1 MSTKA
6 EAPNA
11 LPVTVITGATSGI
24 GLELARLAAREG
36 AVLLVARS
44 ASMLESVR
52 AELLDLQKG
61 AAPKIASAVLILPL
75 DLAAPDSVPKLMAHL
90 AGLGLHCERLVNNAG
105 FGLVGP
111 AAALDARAQEQ
122 MVALNVA
129 SLTSLTLAVLPGMIA
144 RGRGGVLNVSSVA
157 SFLPGAQMAVY
168 YATKAFVTKLSEAL
182 WQEARGAGV
191 AVTALCPGPVHTGFI
206 ARATGREKGFRLR
219 TTPFHVPAAE
229 VARQGW
235 EGLRAGRRLVIPG
248 LANRIVVWAARF
260 IPPRLLIALMS
271 RYQSSRPSAV

>member
-1 MSTKA
+1 MRA
-6 EAPNA
+6 QAPDTS
-11 LPVTVITGATSGI
+11 PVTVITGATSGI

-44 ASMLESVR
+44 ASMLETVR
-52 AELLDLQKG
+52 AELLDLPDG
-61 AAPKIASAVLILPL
+61 AASGSPAVHILPL
-75 DLAAPDSVPKLMAHL
+75 DLAAPGSVPKLMAHL

-111 AAALDARAQEQ
+111 AAALEAKAQEE

-144 RGRGGVLNVSSVA
+144 RRRGGLLNVSSVA

-206 ARATGREKGFRLR
+206 ARATGREAGFQLR

-248 LANRIVVWAARF
+248 LANRIVVAAARF
-260 IPPRLLIALMS
+260 VPPRLLIALMS
-271 RYQSSRPSAV
+271 RYQSSRPSAA

>member
-1 MSTKA
+1 MKS
-6 EAPNA
+6 EAPDT

-36 AVLLVARS
+36 PVLLVARS
-44 ASMLESVR
+44 ASMLEDVQ
-52 AELLDLQKG
+52 AELLDLQKAAAM
-61 AAPKIASAVLILPL
+61 AAPAVHILPL
-75 DLAAPDSVPKLMAHL
+75 DLAASGSVSQLMAHL
-90 AGLGLHCERLVNNAG
+90 AGLGLRCERLVNNAG

-111 AAALDARAQEQ
+111 AAALDVRAQEQ

-129 SLTSLTLAVLPGMIA
+129 ALTSLTLAVLPGMVA

-157 SFLPGAQMAVY
+157 SFLPGAHMAVY

-206 ARATGREKGFRLR
+206 ARATGRERGFRLQ
-219 TTPFHVPAAE
+219 TTPLHVSAAE

-248 LANRIVVWAARF
+248 LANRIVIWAARF
-260 IPPRLLIALMS
+260 VPPRLLIALMS
-271 RYQSSRPSAV
+271 RYQSSRPSPA

>member
-1 MSTKA
+1 MTA
-6 EAPNA
+6 EAPDTFPA
-11 LPVTVITGATSGI
+11 TVITGATSGI

-44 ASMLESVR
+44 ASMLEAVQ
-52 AELLDLQKG
+52 AELLDLQKAAAM
-61 AAPKIASAVLILPL
+61 AAPAVHVLPL
-75 DLAAPDSVPKLMAHL
+75 DLAAPGGVPKLMAHL

-111 AAALDARAQEQ
+111 AAALNAQAQQE

-129 SLTSLTLAVLPGMIA
+129 SLTSLSLAVLPGMIA
-144 RGRGGVLNVSSVA
+144 RRRGGLLNVSSVA
-157 SFLPGAQMAVY
+157 SFLPGAHMAVY

-206 ARATGREKGFRLR
+206 ARATGRERGFRLK
-219 TTPFHVPAAE
+219 TTPFHVSAAE

-248 LANRIVVWAARF
+248 LANRIVVQAARF
-260 IPPRLLIALMS
+260 VPPRLLIALMS
-271 RYQSSRPSAV
+271 RYQSSRPGAA